1 VTIDDHVSP
10 YKIPCRRGITSIDTT
25 EDFANQGET
34 EWVNII
40 DFQTRVR
47 MLFRMHRRPRRKQLV
62 LICFGVR

>member
-10 YKIPCRRGITSIDTT
+10 YKILYRRSIASIDTT

-34 EWVNII
+34 EWANII

-47 MLFRMHRRPRRKQLV
+47 MLFRTHHRPRYKHLV
-62 LICFGVR
+62 LI